1 MTSKSLSE
9 PQLRVA
15 FRSVLGV
22 LLTAAAAFYLLQNDG
37 HLPGGQISP
46 IKLAWLGCA
55 ILFWFL
61 LPALLLLDSR
71 MPGAARRACAVLLA
85 GMILRGLIELFMMY
99 VTGNWHPWMG
109 ISHDVFMLALMS
121 TLIIPL
127 RSNPDRLYS
136 GYLLVATAMFI
147 PESGFAWYMLTYAT
161 EPGATVYFVAGFSA
175 HAGVLIVTA
184 NCVLALLAYLIFF
197 YRKWL
202 YGQTRRQLL

>member
-1 MTSKSLSE
+1 MMSRSLSE
-9 PQLRVA
+9 PQLRAA
-15 FRSVLGV
+15 FHSILGV
-22 LLTAAAAFYLLQNDG
+22 LLVTAAAFYFVQNGG

-71 MPGAARRACAVLLA
+71 MPEAAKRACAVLLVA
-85 GMILRGLIELFMMY
+85 MVLRGVVELFMMY

-121 TLIIPL
+121 ALIIPL
-127 RSNPDRLYS
+127 RNNPDRLYS

-147 PESGFAWYMLTYAT
+147 PESGFAWYMLNHAT
-161 EPGATVYFVAGFSA
+161 EPGATVYFVAGLSG
-175 HAGVLIVTA
+175 HATVLAVTA
-184 NCVLALLAYLIFF
+184 ICVLALSGYLIFF
-197 YRKWL
+197 CRNWL
-202 YGQTRRQLL
+202 YGKTRRQLL